1 LTALLFVAALI
12 IIPIS
17 VTSQDVQDRFKA
29 GPYVDDLVFEMLYS
43 FDAQVPA
50 LQNDNIDIL
59 GDYLNLE
66 QYFALESSE
75 NIETVS
81 TLRNGYGYVT
91 INTAKYPLNITAFR
105 RAIAFALDKERISEE
120 AFMNL
125 SEPLDSCIP
134 KINPFSIEGELLEDY
149 YTSDITTAQQLLT
162 DAGFNDTDSDGDIEA
177 PDGSEISIEVYIPDF
192 IAFGIP
198 DGVGLIFETALQELH
213 INYTRQTDDWIT
225 NIYNRR
231 KAVFLILMQTGWLM
245 TSGLRTQMSLSR
257 TMLTSETRHSIL
269 CANNYSIQLSGH
281 RSLMQLERCRGSS
294 HMSVQ

>member
-1 LTALLFVAALI
+1 MSRRLIALLFVAALTL
-12 IIPIS
+12 IPLS
-17 VTSQDVQDRFKA
+17 VASQSVQDSFKA
-29 GPYVDDLVFEMLYS
+29 GPFVDDLVFEMLYS

-75 NIETVS
+75 NIETVT

-91 INTAKYPLNITAFR
+91 INTAKYPLNITAFL

-149 YTSDITTAQQLLT
+149 YISDITTAQQLL
-162 DAGFNDTDSDGDIEA
+162 
-177 PDGSEISIEVYIPDF
+177 
-192 IAFGIP
+192 
-198 DGVGLIFETALQELH
+198 
-213 INYTRQTDDWIT
+213 
-225 NIYNRR
+225 
-231 KAVFLILMQTGWLM
+231 
-245 TSGLRTQMSLSR
+245 
-257 TMLTSETRHSIL
+257 
-269 CANNYSIQLSGH
+269 
-281 RSLMQLERCRGSS
+281 
-294 HMSVQ
+294 